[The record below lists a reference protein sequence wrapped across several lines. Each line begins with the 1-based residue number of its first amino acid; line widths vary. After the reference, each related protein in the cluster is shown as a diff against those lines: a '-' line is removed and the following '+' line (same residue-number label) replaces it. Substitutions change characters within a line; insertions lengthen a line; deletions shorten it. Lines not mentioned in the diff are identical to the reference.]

1 MACLPHTSQ
10 DPPPV
15 RHIWSLKA
23 CPVLATRPALFA
35 APHRYKSFNSHQHST
50 KEATLPHPLHL
61 LLRPLPCTPTPISND
76 EETAAQ
82 RGLKKCKGHTAMEEE
97 AQRFGPRQCESSL
110 WLSVAGHWSS
120 CIGSGKVLLVNNMPT
135 LNTHWYLNISL
146 ANWKKALGGA
156 ARHCAYSE
164 GVPVNR
170 NVYEA
175 GEQ

>member
-1 MACLPHTSQ
+1 MPSTYFTGSTACKAHLIVKSSPGACHTPSTVWSTPPIKSHLILTNILQRRQPSLIPSTSSYAPSHAPPHT
-10 DPPPV
+10 
-15 RHIWSLKA
+15 
-23 CPVLATRPALFA
+23 
-35 APHRYKSFNSHQHST
+35 
-50 KEATLPHPLHL
+50 
-61 LLRPLPCTPTPISND
+61 ISND

-82 RGLKKCKGHTAMEEE
+82 RGFKKCKGHTAMEEE

-120 CIGSGKVLLVNNMPT
+120 CIDSGKALLVNNMPT
-135 LNTHWYLNISL
+135 LNTHWYLDISL
-146 ANWKKALGGA
+146 ANWKKVLGGA

-164 GVPVNR
+164 GVPVNC